1 MIDEISLTII
11 VIYVLLPVLL
21 LSAPFLLCFIRLL
34 NETLLDKQ
42 WRVGER
48 SPEEQAALLDWEA
61 SIRDFHRRQAPQ
73 CFPPEAAKNRPET
86 GVQTNSPSAFQE
98 RRRSS

>member
-48 SPEEQAALLDWEA
+48 SPAEQAALLDWEA
-61 SIRDFHRRQAPQ
+61 SIRDFHHRRAPQ
-73 CFPPEAAKNRPET
+73 CFPPEAAKRQPET
-86 GVQTNSPSAFQE
+86 GIRLNGPSAFQE
-98 RRRSS
+98 RQRFF